1 MYDRKELIR
10 WNMMKTPKGKIL
22 VVDDEKNMRE
32 VLKIFLKGEGYD
44 VSVADGGESAIEAIK
59 KHIFSLVITDLKM
72 PRVSGFD
79 LLKVIK
85 DSSPETIV
93 IIITAFGS
101 PESAV
106 EAMKLGAFDY
116 IQKPFK
122 NNDIRLVVK
131 NALDKQTLQK
141 DVALL
146 KEQLKPPSLE
156 NIVGESSTM
165 LDLFSLVSKTAE
177 SSANVL
183 ITGESGTGKEL
194 VAKALHN
201 LSPRKEHHFVVVNCS
216 AIPENLLE
224 SELFGYMKGA
234 FTGAVSNKQGLFE
247 LADNGSLFLDEIGEM
262 PFPLQAK
269 LLRVIEG
276 GTFRRVGGISDIQ
289 VDVRIISATNKN
301 IKDVVN
307 EKLFR
312 EDLYFRLNVLSIKV
326 PPLRERRDDI
336 PLLIEYFLK
345 KHAGGRK
352 RISNKAIEALK
363 DYPWKGNVRE
373 LENIIERVI
382 LLTDDEL
389 IDADNLPEEICLAS
403 LAESATMPSGG
414 VNLEKLI
421 NDIEKD
427 YLLKALEKTNGV
439 KTDAA
444 KLLNLSFRSF
454 RHRLKKFGIDKK
466 IITD

>member
-1 MYDRKELIR
+1 
-10 WNMMKTPKGKIL
+10 MKTPKGKIL
-22 VVDDEKNMRE
+22 VVDDEKSMRE
-32 VLKIFLKGEGYD
+32 VLKIFLEGEGYD

-59 KHIFSLVITDLKM
+59 KHIFNLIITDLKM
-72 PRVSGFD
+72 PKVSGFD

-85 DSSPETIV
+85 DISPETIV

-106 EAMKLGAFDY
+106 EAMKLGAFNY

-131 NALDKQTLQK
+131 NALDKQKLQK
-141 DVALL
+141 DVVLL
-146 KEQLKPPSLE
+146 KDQLKPPSLD
-156 NIVGESSTM
+156 NIVGKSSIM
-165 LDLFSLVSKTAE
+165 LDLFSLVSKTAA

-201 LSPRKEHHFVVVNCS
+201 LSLRKEHHFVAVNCS

-276 GTFRRVGGISDIQ
+276 GTFRRVGGTSDIQ

-382 LLTDDEL
+382 LLTDNEL
-389 IDADNLPEEICLAS
+389 IDADNLPEEIRLAS
-403 LAESATMPSGG
+403 LAEPTTMPSGG

-454 RHRLKKFGIDKK
+454 RHRLKKYGIDKK
-466 IITD
+466 IITE

>member
-1 MYDRKELIR
+1 MYDRKALIR

-22 VVDDEKNMRE
+22 IVDDEKSMRE
-32 VLKIFLKGEGYD
+32 VLKIFLEGEGYD

-72 PRVSGFD
+72 PKVSGFD

-85 DSSPETIV
+85 DISPETIV

-141 DVALL
+141 DVSLL

-156 NIVGESSTM
+156 NIVGESSAM

-201 LSPRKEHHFVVVNCS
+201 LSPRKKHHFVAVNCS

-247 LADNGSLFLDEIGEM
+247 FADNGSMFLDEIGEM

-276 GTFRRVGGISDIQ
+276 GTFRRVGGTSDIQ

-382 LLTDDEL
+382 LLTDNEL
-389 IDADNLPEEICLAS
+389 IDADNLPEEIRLAS
-403 LAESATMPSGG
+403 LAEATTMPSGG

-454 RHRLKKFGIDKK
+454 RHRLKKYGIDKK
-466 IITD
+466 IITE

>member
-1 MYDRKELIR
+1 
-10 WNMMKTPKGKIL
+10 MKKPKGKIL

-32 VLKIFLKGEGYD
+32 VLKIFLEGEGYD

-72 PRVSGFD
+72 PKVSGFD

-85 DSSPETIV
+85 DISPETIL

-131 NALDKQTLQK
+131 NALDKETLQK
-141 DVALL
+141 DVLLL
-146 KEQLKPPSLE
+146 KKQLKPPSLE
-156 NIVGESSTM
+156 NIVGESSVM
-165 LDLFSLVSKTAE
+165 LDLFSLVSKTAA

-201 LSPRKEHHFVVVNCS
+201 LSPRKERHFVAINCS

-301 IKDVVN
+301 IKAVVN

-326 PPLRERRDDI
+326 PSLRERRDDI

-345 KHAGGRK
+345 KHAGDRK

-382 LLTDDEL
+382 LLTDNEL
-389 IDADNLPEEICLAS
+389 IDADNLPEEIRLAS
-403 LAESATMPSGG
+403 LAEATTMPSGG

-454 RHRLKKFGIDKK
+454 RHRLKKYGIDKK